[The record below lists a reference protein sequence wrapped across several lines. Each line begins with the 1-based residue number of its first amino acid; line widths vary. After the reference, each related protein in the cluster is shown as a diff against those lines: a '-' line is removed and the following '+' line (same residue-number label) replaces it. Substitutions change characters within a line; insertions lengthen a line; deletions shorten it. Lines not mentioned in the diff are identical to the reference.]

1 MREKFKN
8 KYRTDSVRLKY
19 WNYSWSGG
27 YFITI
32 CVKNRKCVFG
42 RVIKGEMVL
51 NNLGKIAH
59 KCWKEIPDH
68 FDNVFLDVFVVMP
81 NHVHGIIIL
90 KNKKFET
97 IETLHATSVR
107 LEKDKKYSKISPKSK
122 SLSAIIRSYK
132 SACTNEINKKNPY
145 LGFQW
150 QPKYYDHIIRNERA
164 LRNIQNY
171 IHNNPQKWKNDERS
185 SLDLK

>member
-1 MREKFKN
+1 M
-8 KYRTDSVRLKY
+8 
-19 WNYSWSGG
+19 
-27 YFITI
+27 
-32 CVKNRKCVFG
+32 
-42 RVIKGEMVL
+42 
-51 NNLGKIAH
+51 
-59 KCWKEIPDH
+59 
-68 FDNVFLDVFVVMP
+68 
-81 NHVHGIIIL
+81 
-90 KNKKFET
+90 
-97 IETLHATSVR
+97 HATSVQ
-107 LEKDKKYSKISPKSK
+107 LGKDKKYSKISPKSK